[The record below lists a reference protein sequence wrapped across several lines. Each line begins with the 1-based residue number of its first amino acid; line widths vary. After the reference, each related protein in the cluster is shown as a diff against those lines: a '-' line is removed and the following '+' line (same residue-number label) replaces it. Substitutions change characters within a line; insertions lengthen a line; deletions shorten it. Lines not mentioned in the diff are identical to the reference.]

1 MRQLT
6 LSNRSAVQLLYRQGG
21 VMDFEL
27 DARVR
32 FPRPVFPLGRLV
44 ATPGALE
51 LLRDAQVEPTTL
63 LDRHVLGDWSD
74 VSAEDARENVLALKD
89 GSRIMSSYMV
99 GDCQLW
105 VLTEADRSVTTIL
118 RPDEY

>member
-1 MRQLT
+1 
-6 LSNRSAVQLLYRQGG
+6 
-21 VMDFEL
+21 MDFEL